1 MTENACRMC
10 GRLLDQP
17 SDPLSPDCGGD
28 CWGCIGEIEAVGG
41 YHPSLRAV
49 RAEIAA
55 GIRKPIADL
64 PEDDGLEDD
73 DWDDGS

>member
-17 SDPLSPDCGGD
+17 SDRLSSDCGGD
-28 CWGCIGEIEAVGG
+28 CWGCIGEIEAVCGCT
-41 YHPSLRAV
+41 PSLRAV

-64 PEDDGLEDD
+64 PEDDGLDDD